1 MKIYCSRKDDILK
14 RKAEY
19 EKQVSDYRAR
29 EDESRKNYRDAFR
42 KVAEPVY
49 NYLVSE
55 LGKFSALQFDVDV
68 RQNKFGASGI
78 GVRIECDEN
87 RKFEDGSALSWSYEA
102 SIVKGRV
109 VKESSSWSGLKAT
122 TEAQME
128 SLKQTVQALEFLNDI
143 DWDHLINVETPK
155 YEDYFDEDNK
165 LPKRPNFEQELAE
178 AELEDLIGANKAILI
193 QNWDG
198 CPYKNNVYMRIKSES
213 PSQYSVDMV
222 GTWRYGDKD
231 EAEAKAIEDFN
242 RGAYRSQ
249 RVRKVNVKPVQPI
262 QVIDLE

>member
-19 EKQVSDYRAR
+19 EKQVSDYHKRD
-29 EDESRKNYRDAFR
+29 DESRRNYQDAYE
-42 KVAEPVY
+42 KATKPIY
-49 NYLVSE
+49 DYIVSE
-55 LGKFSALQFDVDV
+55 LGKFTALQFDVDV
-68 RQNKFGASGI
+68 QKKFGDCSL

-87 RKFEDGSALSWSYEA
+87 RKFEDNSALSWNYEA
-102 SIVKGRV
+102 SIVNGEI

-122 TEAQME
+122 NKEQME

-143 DWDHLINVETPK
+143 DWDHLINVELPK
-155 YEDYFDEDNK
+155 YEDYFDVDNK
-165 LPKRPNFEQELAE
+165 LPRRPNFEQELAE
-178 AELEDLIGANKAILI
+178 AEIEDLIGANKAILI
-193 QNWDG
+193 QNWDS

-222 GTWRYGDKD
+222 GTWRYSDKD
-231 EAEAKAIEDFN
+231 EAEEKAIEDFK